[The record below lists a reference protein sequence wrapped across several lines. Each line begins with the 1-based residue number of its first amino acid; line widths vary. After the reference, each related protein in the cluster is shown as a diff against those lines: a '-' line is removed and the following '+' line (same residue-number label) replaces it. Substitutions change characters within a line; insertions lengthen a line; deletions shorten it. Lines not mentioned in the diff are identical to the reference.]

1 MDKKFAAHIV
11 REFEPVN
18 LEFPFSTLDSVITP
32 TDSFYVRNHFPEP
45 KIDVNSWRL
54 KIEGAVEQPFEV
66 SYAELLSLPSQTA
79 SAVMEC
85 AGNNRVF
92 LVPRVEGAQWELGA
106 VGNAEWTGVP
116 LSVLLDRAGMSPHAV
131 DIIFE
136 GSDKGVPAQ
145 PPKPEDPIHFARSL
159 PLAKARRPEVLIVY
173 KMNGEP
179 LTASHGFPV
188 RLVVP
193 GWYGMASVKWL
204 QRIIVSEFSYDGYFQ
219 KIDYAFWKER
229 DGSPVRVPI
238 SEIELK
244 AQIARPSIRE
254 IVPAKTNYL
263 IHGAAWAGEREIV
276 KVEISVDGGQS
287 WQDATLLGD
296 AAPYSWVLWNFD
308 WLTPEAAGHCVVMS
322 RATDSSGRQ
331 QPMERG
337 PGRDTYRI
345 THVLPVPVEIR

>member
-1 MDKKFAAHIV
+1 MEKKFAAPIL

-18 LEFPFSTLDSVITP
+18 LEFPFSTLDTVITP

-45 KIDVNSWRL
+45 KIDATSWRL
-54 KIEGAVEQPFEV
+54 KIEGAVDRPFEL
-66 SYAELLSLPSQTA
+66 SYIELLSLPSQITT
-79 SAVMEC
+79 AVMEC

-92 LVPRVEGAQWELGA
+92 LSPRVEGAQWGLGA

-116 LSVLLDRAGMSPHAV
+116 LSILLDRAGISPHSV

-136 GSDKGVPAQ
+136 GADKGVPAQ
-145 PPKPEDPIHFARSL
+145 PPKPEEQIHFVRSL

-173 KMNGEP
+173 KMNGERLSP
-179 LTASHGFPV
+179 SHGFPV

-244 AQIARPSIRE
+244 AQIARPSVRE
-254 IVPAKTNYL
+254 IVPASTNYL
-263 IHGAAWAGEREIV
+263 VEGAAWAGEREIA

-287 WQDATLLGD
+287 WNQTTLLGEPI
-296 AAPYSWVLWNFD
+296 PYSWVLWKYD
-308 WLTPEAAGHCVVMS
+308 WLTPKDPGFCTVMS
-322 RATDSSGRQ
+322 RATDNSGQ
-331 QPMERG
+331 KQPMERG